1 MYNQVYYIIFPGLQY
16 KADGPVWVDKIEI
29 SASINNKPTK
39 ICDISNQP
47 SPPSVATIRKIESL
61 DKVII
66 TDFATFLHDNT
77 LYIQNKHSKGLAT
90 FENESYAGSG
100 LAAVEFIGGT
110 TDIIIFTVKLYTN
123 YDWVSQDNTA
133 TLNHEDPKYKLLDT
147 IEIKYNPFISL
158 TSPPSLKTYE
168 LKRPWSDLQ
177 FKPTPPQISQST
189 INITDRDSKYIY
201 LDSNVDLLSK
211 SYDNLPMVPIVS
223 TDPAWKASQGEV
235 LGDGMLDD
243 IQKKL
248 NCDSFHLL
256 LFGAYLPGSFGCGDR
271 DYDKLAIC
279 AYRTSVSGSVGR
291 QRYTLVGVYKEK
303 LDVDVKW
310 QQSVEYD
317 LSDYIQQVK
326 YYSSDQ
332 FSIGIDASFQ
342 KTTVDIDVPNE
353 LYTESKTTNTFSLQS
368 GCSWKPVISA
378 DKLGFSPL
386 WDVWS
391 SYSSLEPYVWTTT
404 SAGNRGTSIPTSV
417 EDPHTEPKMAGTTS
431 TQVASTAKDTV
442 LKGSL
447 DFDVYLSTLENVRYL
462 TFYETSYQTQ
472 NFSSV
477 LNGSASTQIC
487 HKVEGGKIN
496 VKHASTKIT
505 PDISIKITADIK
517 SVPKTSN
524 YSIYPY
530 VEFSYTEGGETQ
542 SYPIGESS
550 AGSMGVTGI
559 NKILNKIEC
568 YDSNDHQMSP
578 HFYKAVSEE
587 NCCWECNE
595 DDVCY
600 ILEPN
605 EYIKISF
612 DCGKTGVVKYLMLP
626 TNPSELQMEQMGIED
641 SFVNIGEDSTVTIK
655 NTRDYPVVVGSL
667 GYLAGNISI
676 DDIMSKDN
684 PIAAVHSV
692 GSYEDVKI
700 FDRNI
705 QWFYF
710 PPADT
715 FCVGFY
721 KITQDQTVSKDSVIM
736 LYDTVMKNE
745 TILNQLVG
753 FQYKISSI

>member
-29 SASINNKPTK
+29 SASINNRPTK
-39 ICDISNQP
+39 ICDISNQKT
-47 SPPSVATIRKIESL
+47 PPSVATIKKMGSA
-61 DKVII
+61 DVVTI
-66 TDFATFLHDNT
+66 TDFSTSLHDNT
-77 LYIQNKHSKGLAT
+77 LYIQNKHSSGLST
-90 FENESYAGSG
+90 FENESSAGSG
-100 LAAVEFIGGT
+100 LAAVEFIGGM
-110 TDIIIFTVKLYTN
+110 TDIVIFIVKLYTN
-123 YDWVSQDNTA
+123 NNWISQNNTA
-133 TLNHEDPKYKLLDT
+133 TLNPENPTYKLLDT
-147 IEIKYNPFISL
+147 IEIKYNPFITL
-158 TSPPSLKTYE
+158 TSPPSLKTNE
-168 LKRPWSDLQ
+168 LKKPWSNLQ
-177 FKPTPPQISQST
+177 FDPTPPYISQST
-189 INITDRDSKYIY
+189 INITNTDSKYIY

-256 LFGAYLPGSFGCGDR
+256 LFGSKLPIWFGDSGH

-310 QQSVEYD
+310 QKSVEYD
-317 LSDYIQQVK
+317 LSDYIQQIK

-332 FSIGIDASFQ
+332 FSIDIDASFQ
-342 KTTVDIDVPNE
+342 KTTVNLNVPND
-353 LYTESKTTNTFSLQS
+353 LYTYTKSSNTFSLQS
-368 GCSWKPVISA
+368 GCSWEPVISA
-378 DKLGFSPL
+378 GGLGNSPL

-404 SAGNRGTSIPTSV
+404 TANNRGTPIPTSV
-417 EDPHTEPKMAGTTS
+417 ELPRTEPKMAGTTS
-431 TQVASTAKDTV
+431 AQIVSTATSN

-447 DFDVYLSTLENVRYL
+447 KFDVYLNALENVRYL
-462 TFYETSYQTQ
+462 TFYETSYSTQ

-477 LNGSASTQIC
+477 LNGSASTQLY
-487 HKVEGGKIN
+487 HPVESGKIN

-505 PDISIKITADIK
+505 PDIQIKVTADIEN
-517 SVPKTSN
+517 VPKTSN

-530 VEFSYTEGGETQ
+530 VEFSYTGENGTQ
-542 SYPIGESS
+542 SYPIGDS
-550 AGSMGVTGI
+550 AEGSKGI
-559 NKILNKIEC
+559 TEITKILNTQVEC
-568 YDSNDHQMSP
+568 YQDNKKISP
-578 HFYKAVSEE
+578 NFYKAVSEK

-600 ILEPN
+600 ILNPN

-612 DCGKTGVVKYLMLP
+612 ESDTTGVVKYLMLP
-626 TNPSELQMEQMGIED
+626 TDPSDLQMEQMGISD
-641 SFVNIGEDSTVTIK
+641 SLIKIENNAVTIT
-655 NTRDYPVVVGSL
+655 NTHNYSVVVGSL
-667 GYLAGNISI
+667 GYLKDVSSEGTGS
-676 DDIMSKDN
+676 DGKDI
-684 PIAAVHSV
+684 AVIHTI
-692 GSYEDVKI
+692 GSYEDVEIFGKKI
-700 FDRNI
+700 K
-705 QWFYF
+705 WFYF
-710 PPADT
+710 PPANT

-721 KITQDQTVSKDSVIM
+721 KITQSQTVSKDYVVM